1 MGAFKL
7 VEHYKTRI
15 KHDPSRCPS
24 LSDIYIVTGYTR
36 STDDPTKLVVLYEKL
51 LKNTDDVN
59 AIDSWCRTSDEFNSK
74 VTVLLEDCCLEF
86 RRNELRVPDDAD
98 IDGDIGE
105 VDRFTDLTSED
116 IINVLSALETKLSVH
131 TSHMISMECASSL
144 SYNKEH
150 DYLEFLISRI
160 RDVVEIG
167 HKKTVSSINM
177 IKGFPHGL

>member
-15 KHDPSRCPS
+15 KHNPSRCPS
-24 LSDIYIVTGYTR
+24 LSDIYIVTGYAK

-51 LKNTDDVN
+51 LKNVDDVDDIN
-59 AIDSWCRTSDEFNSK
+59 SWCRMSDEFNSK

-98 IDGDIGE
+98 IDGEIGE

-116 IINVLSALETKLSVH
+116 IINVLSALETNLSVH
-131 TSHMISMECASSL
+131 TLHMIGMECASSIIT
-144 SYNKEH
+144 YHNERN
-150 DYLEFLISRI
+150 YLEFLISRI
-160 RDVVEIG
+160 RDVAEIG
-167 HKKTVSSINM
+167 HNKMVSSM
-177 IKGFPHGL
+177 KTIKGL